1 MLLFIPG
8 FQLENNL
15 SKQVYNI
22 IIDFFIFSTYL
33 FTFNY
38 NHIENYNRVN
48 KCNNRFKFAFSL
60 SNVLKLFVWH
70 LNNY

>member
-1 MLLFIPG
+1 MRISF
-8 FQLENNL
+8 
-15 SKQVYNI
+15 
-22 IIDFFIFSTYL
+22 DFFIFSTYL

-70 LNNY
+70 LNNYKQDAKKLTLNNT